1 MIYGDFT
8 EFMVISR
15 DLWWFHGIYGDF
27 TGFMVIWWDIN
38 DLYSANNHQKKKTQ
52 DLEPVLLTLLR
63 RPLEHWGCGS
73 SHKWDVHP

>member
-38 DLYSANNHQKKKTQ
+38 DLYSANNHQKKKNTGLGTCFVDPPQ
-52 DLEPVLLTLLR
+52 TALGALGVR
-63 RPLEHWGCGS
+63 FQS
-73 SHKWDVHP
+73 